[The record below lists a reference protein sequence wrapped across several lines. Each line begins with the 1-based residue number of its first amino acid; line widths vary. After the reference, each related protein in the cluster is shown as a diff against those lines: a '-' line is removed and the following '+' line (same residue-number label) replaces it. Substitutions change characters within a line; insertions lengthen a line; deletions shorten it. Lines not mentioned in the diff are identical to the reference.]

1 MTTYY
6 VAFDESHKPRGKIE
20 SNFRNLQRHLETE
33 GFVCQPFA
41 EFPITQ
47 KTLSAYDIL
56 VVPCPDFSKF
66 SEQEIADIGHWVR
79 EEGGGL
85 LMLSHAGGDKGRR
98 SNLSE
103 LAEKFGMIFESD
115 QVIDEKHNCGMGNIP
130 NIKDFVMHPISAG
143 ITEICF
149 RAGCS
154 LTLIGNAIAVASS
167 GEQAQPFSVPVIVAA
182 QCDEGRVVGI
192 GSYEMFRDRIAAGF
206 GESQHS
212 KLVSNIFNWL
222 VSDKRYQLR
231 TANKVPVPNSAGGVF
246 SQQEFTAT
254 TAPPTNGGAPPV
266 ATLSSEPSASAAK
279 YEVNTTIN
287 INAKSDLGI
296 ELTNILLE
304 FESLKGRLEAVI
316 RAVMQSK
323 DITQVAAAI
332 KAMPTLPSYESAE
345 ETKPETPGPAV
356 SAPPPSFVAPTTAPP
371 APAAPSLT
379 PLPEAPRAKFSTLP
393 TAPGSTSP
401 PSFGA
406 ETPAPAP
413 VEEVPPIE
421 EAPVETKTKAGK
433 SKHAEPTE
441 KKEDLLTE
449 METVRSQ
456 IISIQDLK
464 NFSEKKF
471 KSGKIDE
478 ASFKKQEASLE
489 ADLKRAQYRLSEIEG
504 KLKHIK

>member
-20 SNFRNLQRHLETE
+20 SNYRNIQRHLEQE

-47 KTLSAYDIL
+47 KTLTPYDVL

-66 SEQEIADIGHWVR
+66 SEQEIADISRWVR

-154 LTLIGNAIAVASS
+154 LTLVGNAIAVASS

-206 GESQHS
+206 GENQHS

-222 VSDKRYQLR
+222 VSEKRYQMR
-231 TANKVPVPNSAGGVF
+231 AQNKIPIPNVAGAVF

-254 TAPPTNGGAPPV
+254 TPPPENGGAPPV
-266 ATLSSEPSASAAK
+266 ATLPAEPSASAAK
-279 YEVNTTIN
+279 YEVNTTVN

-304 FESLKGRLEAVI
+304 FENLKGRLEAVI

-323 DITQVAAAI
+323 DVTQVATGG
-332 KAMPTLPSYESAE
+332 KSMPTLPSYESQE
-345 ETKPETPGPAV
+345 ERVEIPV
-356 SAPPPSFVAPTTAPP
+356 SAPPPNFTTPTSAPP
-371 APAAPSLT
+371 APALPTLT
-379 PLPEAPRAKFSTLP
+379 PLPEAPHSGLTALP
-393 TAPGSTSP
+393 SRPGYVGV
-401 PSFGA
+401 PSV
-406 ETPAPAP
+406 AP
-413 VEEVPPIE
+413 VTPPPGPAEEVPPAE
-421 EAPVETKTKAGK
+421 ETPASKSKGGKT
-433 SKHAEPTE
+433 KHAEPVE
-441 KKEDLLTE
+441 KKEDLMTE
-449 METVRSQ
+449 METTRSQ

-464 NFSEKKF
+464 AFSEKKF
-471 KSGKIDE
+471 KAGKIDE
-478 ASFKKQEASLE
+478 ASYKKQEASLDS
-489 ADLKRAQYRLSEIEG
+489 DLKKAQFRLSEIEG
-504 KLKHIK
+504 KLKHLK

>member
-20 SNFRNLQRHLETE
+20 SNYRNVQRQLESE

-47 KTLSAYDIL
+47 KTLSAYDVL

-66 SEQEIADIGHWVR
+66 SEQEIADIGRWVR

-130 NIKDFVMHPISAG
+130 NIKDFVMHPITAG

-154 LTLIGNAIAVASS
+154 LTLVGNAIAVASS

-212 KLVSNIFNWL
+212 KLLSNIFNWL

-231 TANKVPVPNSAGGVF
+231 TSNKVPVPVSAGGVF
-246 SQQEFTAT
+246 AQQEFTAT
-254 TAPPTNGGAPPV
+254 TPPPTNGGAPPV
-266 ATLSSEPSASAAK
+266 GTLSAEPSASAAK

-296 ELTNILLE
+296 ELTNMLLE
-304 FESLKGRLEAVI
+304 FENLKGRLEAVI

-323 DITQVAAAI
+323 DVTQVAAAV
-332 KAMPTLPSYESAE
+332 KPMPTLPSYESAE
-345 ETKPETPGPAV
+345 EAKPEHAAPAA
-356 SAPPPSFVAPTTAPP
+356 SAPPPNFTPPTAEPP
-371 APAAPSLT
+371 APAAPALT
-379 PLPEAPRAKFSTLP
+379 PLPEAPRARFSTLP
-393 TAPGSTSP
+393 AAPGSSGA
-401 PSFGA
+401 PSYTP
-406 ETPAPAP
+406 ETPVEAP
-413 VEEVPPIE
+413 VGEVPPAE
-421 EAPVETKTKAGK
+421 EAEPAKKSKGK
-433 SKHAEPTE
+433 SKHAEPAE
-441 KKEDLLTE
+441 NKEELLTE
-449 METVRSQ
+449 METIRSQ
-456 IISIQDLK
+456 IISIQDLR

-471 KSGKIDE
+471 KAGKIDE

-489 ADLKRAQYRLSEIEG
+489 ADLKRAQYRLNEIEG
-504 KLKHIK
+504 KLKHLK

>member
-1 MTTYY
+1 MPTYY
-6 VAFDESHKPRGKIE
+6 IAFDESHKPRGKIE
-20 SNFRNLQRHLETE
+20 SNYRNLQRHLETE

-47 KTLSAYDIL
+47 KTLAGYDIL

-66 SEQEIADIGHWVR
+66 SEQEIADISRWVR

-130 NIKDFVMHPISAG
+130 NIKDFVMHPITAG
-143 ITEICF
+143 ITEVCF

-154 LTLIGNAIAVASS
+154 LTLVGNAIAVASS

-222 VSDKRYQLR
+222 ASDKRYQLR
-231 TANKVPVPNSAGGVF
+231 TQNKAPIPVLAGGVF
-246 SQQEFTAT
+246 AQQEYAAT
-254 TAPPTNGGAPPV
+254 TTPPTTGGAPP
-266 ATLSSEPSASAAK
+266 ATTLSPEPSASAAK

-296 ELTNILLE
+296 ELTNVLLE
-304 FESLKGRLEAVI
+304 FENLKGRLEAVI

-323 DITQVAAAI
+323 DVTQVAATA
-332 KAMPTLPSYESAE
+332 KPPATVPSYESAE
-345 ETKPETPGPAV
+345 GAQPETPAPPV
-356 SAPPPSFVAPTTAPP
+356 SAPPPSFSPPATPP
-371 APAAPSLT
+371 APAAPALT
-379 PLPEAPRAKFSTLP
+379 PLPAPPRGYLSAP
-393 TAPGSTSP
+393 PAPPGSTSA
-401 PSFGA
+401 PSYDA

-413 VEEVPPIE
+413 LEEAPTVE
-421 EAPVETKTKAGK
+421 EAPVETK
-433 SKHAEPTE
+433 SKGRSKKAEPGE
-441 KKEDLLTE
+441 SLGDLKTE
-449 METVRSQ
+449 MDTIRSQ

-471 KSGKIDE
+471 KAGKIDE
-478 ASFKKQEASLE
+478 ASFKKQEASLD

-504 KLKHIK
+504 KLNHMK